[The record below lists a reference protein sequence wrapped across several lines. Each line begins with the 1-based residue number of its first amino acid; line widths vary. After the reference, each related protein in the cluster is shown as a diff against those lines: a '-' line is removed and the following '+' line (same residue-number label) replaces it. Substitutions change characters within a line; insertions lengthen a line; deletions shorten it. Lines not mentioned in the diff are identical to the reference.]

1 MPRILIS
8 IKEGWFKPSRGGI
21 TAQGGA
27 LWGQRLWGPL
37 TDVFTGGRQ
46 QFIKPDQDVM
56 PKQLLFWLKPLS
68 RSVNGQRTC
77 REKWKGRKKEKV
89 LNHAAVFS
97 FSTLLNHV
105 SPSSAA
111 LSAVNIPQKQTK
123 CQRKR
128 VFRIVYANVCSS
140 CPNTSLLSI
149 PSSMLLQNSSD
160 LLPVDTQQTC
170 PCLLARACA
179 PACFRAL
186 SAVQCYTTQDDTF
199 H

>member
-1 MPRILIS
+1 MANIPAE
-8 IKEGWFKPSRGGI
+8 KCEGG
-21 TAQGGA
+21 
-27 LWGQRLWGPL
+27 
-37 TDVFTGGRQ
+37 
-46 QFIKPDQDVM
+46 
-56 PKQLLFWLKPLS
+56 
-68 RSVNGQRTC
+68 
-77 REKWKGRKKEKV
+77 EKKEKV

-128 VFRIVYANVCSS
+128 VFRIVYANVHFS
-140 CPNTSLLSI
+140 CPNTSLISI

-160 LLPVDTQQTC
+160 LLPVDMQQTC
-170 PCLLARACA
+170 PCLRARACA
-179 PACFRAL
+179 HACFRAL